1 VPIQFNIDRANDLTV
16 FTLTGEVSFQDFL
29 SSLNQ
34 YGKEGPTL
42 SELYDARA
50 LKGKRL
56 TNEEI
61 HAFAV
66 YLSKHADKRPAG
78 GRTAVVVSEK
88 VDFGL
93 SRMLSLLTEETT
105 GYDIEVFQDIDAAFK
120 WIDSDR

>member
-1 VPIQFNIDRANDLTV
+1 M
-16 FTLTGEVSFQDFL
+16 
-29 SSLNQ
+29 
-34 YGKEGPTL
+34 
-42 SELYDARA
+42 YDARA

-66 YLSKHADKRPAG
+66 YLSKHADKRPIG

-93 SRMLSLLTEETT
+93 SRMLSILTEETT
-105 GYDIEVFQDIDAAFK
+105 GYKIEVFQDIDAAFN